1 MPFDH
6 IYGYGIM
13 CVFYLADVTPI
24 HIGEQRKFL
33 LAQVAVAP
41 KSLQVQS
48 NALSQIHARAVTVIR
63 PILRRS
69 ILYNR
74 KG

>member
-1 MPFDH
+1 
-6 IYGYGIM
+6 M
-13 CVFYLADVTPI
+13 CVFYLAHVTPI
-24 HIGEQRKFL
+24 NLCEQRKL
-33 LAQVAVAP
+33 LLTQVAAAP
-41 KSLQVQS
+41 QALQVQS
-48 NALSQIHARAVTVIR
+48 NALSQLHAKAVTAIR